1 MIKEIKLYIKVIKK
15 RIENLVPKEEL
26 EEILSEI
33 NEIVLKNWV
42 DEKDYRLN
50 KQQILSL
57 VRKHIAK
64 KYGRN

>member
-1 MIKEIKLYIKVIKK
+1 MINEIKLYIKLIKK
-15 RIENLVPKEEL
+15 RIEGLVPEEEL
-26 EEILSEI
+26 EDILSEI

-42 DEKDYRLN
+42 DEKDYKLN

>member
-1 MIKEIKLYIKVIKK
+1 MMKEIKSYIKLIKK
-15 RIENLVPKEEL
+15 RIEGLVPEEEL
-26 EEILSEI
+26 EEILSDI

-42 DEKDYRLN
+42 DEKDYKLN